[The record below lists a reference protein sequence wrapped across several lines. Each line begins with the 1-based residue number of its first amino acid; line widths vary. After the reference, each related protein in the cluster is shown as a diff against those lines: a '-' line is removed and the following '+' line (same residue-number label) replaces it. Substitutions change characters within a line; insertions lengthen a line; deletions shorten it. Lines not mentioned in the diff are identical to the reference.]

1 MVRKTVKGWLS
12 EVSSIVVITLLRKK
26 LTALADTLS
35 TLIKNTIK
43 RNIEDKEGNTN
54 DIQHGPVT

>member
-26 LTALADTLS
+26 LNVRDGIQS
-35 TLIKNTIK
+35 VLIRNLVR
-43 RNIEDKEGNTN
+43 RNIEDKEEIINE
-54 DIQHGPVT
+54 